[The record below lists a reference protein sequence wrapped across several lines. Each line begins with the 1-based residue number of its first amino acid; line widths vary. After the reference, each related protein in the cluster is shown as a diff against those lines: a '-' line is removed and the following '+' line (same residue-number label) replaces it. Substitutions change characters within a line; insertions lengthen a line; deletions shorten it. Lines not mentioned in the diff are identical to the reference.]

1 MLDEL
6 LGRARLKA
14 EIEEL
19 EAQVERLSGQLEGES
34 ERRREAVRARQEAEE
49 RVNRLEDR
57 VADLEGQLD
66 RAREGEPTLRFRG
79 TEALVGGRLRAIL
92 DRLDGVETGAE
103 SAFTAMVTDRPDER
117 TRAAFGDRAPL
128 LERAAP
134 CLACTDDAGLISAAL
149 RPALPPEPFSTWSDG
164 FRIDRS
170 WFLPT
175 GSFALAL
182 VRSDLFAYGEF
193 EGDERVHVEGF
204 ESDVMG
210 AHSKGGYSQARFERR
225 REEQVKGHL
234 DRCRE
239 VLDERNPARLIVAG
253 QRNVIDAFEARA
265 EATVPV
271 DATGEPEA
279 ALEDALRA
287 VFTAELFL
295 V

>member
-19 EAQVERLSGQLEGES
+19 DAEVERLSGQLEGES

-57 VADLEGQLD
+57 VADLEGQLE

-79 TEALVGGRLRAIL
+79 TETLAGGRLGEVL
-92 DRLDGVETGAE
+92 DRLDGVETSPE
-103 SAFTAMVTDRPDER
+103 SAFTSMVHERPDEA
-117 TRAAFGDRAPL
+117 TRAAFGDRATL

-134 CLACTDDAGLISAAL
+134 CLACTDDAGLVSAAI
-149 RPALPPEPFSTWSDG
+149 RPALPPEEFSTWADG
-164 FRIDRS
+164 FQIDRS

-175 GSFALAL
+175 GAFALAL

-204 ESDVMG
+204 ESEVMG
-210 AHSKGGYSQARFERR
+210 AHSKGGYSQSRFERR
-225 REEQVKGHL
+225 REEQVDAHL

-239 VLDERNPARLIVAG
+239 VLDERDPTRLIVAG
-253 QRNVIDAFEARA
+253 QRTVIDAFEERA
-265 EATVPV
+265 EATVSV
-271 DATGEPEA
+271 DATGEPAA
-279 ALEDALRA
+279 ALDDARRA